1 MYKVHPFL
9 FYKNKRP
16 ALLYIFIGDLSKKMD
31 NLNNIS
37 EEYIKNS
44 LADTF
49 NIKDDSKKPDY
60 SKDTMSFVEAL
71 EKYDPCTEVVS
82 SGCLLDHNIVI
93 ALSDDEDIIRAKG
106 YSEAKKHDQVPYIY
120 AYNKKDRLI
129 GIKATREDIKN
140 LNKLKF
146 RVMQIGVPGTDPK
159 GDVAPIIKD
168 VINNLDKVH
177 TKKTDKQLKKQLY
190 NFQHRPELLTDK
202 EKAELKAIYARTHEE
217 ARKFA
222 KKQAK
227 KASKSYSKS
236 SKVKTNIFKRFLL
249 WFKSI
254 IKSQKQFPE
263 NDIFGKTLNFDY
275 FKNKKTLPENPATK
289 GEVLHSVESNHERL
303 CSELGKDQLAHYM
316 KTRNPE
322 SEIDESKPL
331 YD

>member
-1 MYKVHPFL
+1 
-9 FYKNKRP
+9 
-16 ALLYIFIGDLSKKMD
+16 MD

-49 NIKDDSKKPDY
+49 NIKDDSKNSNT
-60 SKDTMSFVEAL
+60 SKDTLSFVEAL
-71 EKYDPCTEVVS
+71 EKYDPCTEVIS
-82 SGCLLDHNIVI
+82 SECLLDHNIVI

-106 YSEAKKHDQVPYIY
+106 YSEAKKYNQVPYIY

-129 GIKATREDIKN
+129 GIKATQEDIKN

-249 WFKSI
+249 WFKNI
-254 IKSQKQFPE
+254 IKSHKQFPE
-263 NDIFGKTLNFDY
+263 NDIFGKTLNFNY
-275 FKNKKTLPENPATK
+275 FKNKKTLPENPSTK
-289 GEVLHSVESNHERL
+289 GDVLYGLDNGLALYEKL
-303 CSELGKDQLAHYM
+303 CDKRDKNKIPVSAIYEEPNTK
-316 KTRNPE
+316 